1 MLSDSA
7 NPTPP
12 NLIQADSIEAAILP
26 PPPQVSPQASIG
38 EALRLMNSLKE
49 CAIGTARPASSLPVP
64 PPLDGN
70 PSPNPSPSPR
80 FSPYSDST
88 YLHLTM
94 GCIVVVE
101 QGVLQ
106 GILTERDIVRLACG
120 ALDLEKTAIST
131 VMTQPVLSL
140 TREEMT
146 DLFVVYN
153 LLRRHQ
159 IRHLPIVDRSGRVE
173 GIVTLSSL
181 RHNLSKSYFLRF
193 RQVWEVMTSKVVTVL
208 PTDSLAAVAQRLF
221 TYNISCV
228 VVVQPAPQSS
238 APRSQ
243 QIPVGIVTERDILQ
257 LKALEL
263 DFLKLQ
269 VQDVMS
275 TPLAVVRATDG
286 LEVVQE
292 MMQERRVR
300 RLVVTTP
307 DGVLVGIITET
318 NLTKVL
324 DPLELY
330 GIVEILQKQVF
341 NLTKSRNRLLA
352 SRNFDLEEAFQRQ
365 EFRLVYQPQ
374 LNLEKNR
381 IAGAEALIRWN
392 SKDRGPIP
400 PAEFIPWAEQTYF
413 IVKLGYWILRTA
425 CEQAQSWC
433 RLGLGEITVAV
444 NVSSHQLMDPYFV
457 DRTVA
462 IVRETGLPPHC
473 LKLELT
479 ESVLVDNLSAAA
491 EQFQRLQEASIQI
504 AIDDFGTGYAS
515 LSYLQYFSFD
525 ILKIDRSFVHHI
537 DQNYRNQAIVASIL
551 RLAHQ
556 LNFQVIAEGVETEAE
571 RQLLQAQGCPCIQGY
586 AFSRP
591 LEVDDF
597 IQFVQHYRDLA

>member
-1 MLSDSA
+1 M
-7 NPTPP
+7 
-12 NLIQADSIEAAILP
+12 
-26 PPPQVSPQASIG
+26 QV
-38 EALRLMNSLKE
+38 
-49 CAIGTARPASSLPVP
+49 
-64 PPLDGN
+64 
-70 PSPNPSPSPR
+70 
-80 FSPYSDST
+80 
-88 YLHLTM
+88 
-94 GCIVVVE
+94 
-101 QGVLQ
+101 
-106 GILTERDIVRLACG
+106 
-120 ALDLEKTAIST
+120 
-131 VMTQPVLSL
+131 
-140 TREEMT
+140 
-146 DLFVVYN
+146 
-153 LLRRHQ
+153 
-159 IRHLPIVDRSGRVE
+159 
-173 GIVTLSSL
+173 
-181 RHNLSKSYFLRF
+181 
-193 RQVWEVMTSKVVTVL
+193 
-208 PTDSLAAVAQRLF
+208 
-221 TYNISCV
+221 
-228 VVVQPAPQSS
+228 
-238 APRSQ
+238 
-243 QIPVGIVTERDILQ
+243 
-257 LKALEL
+257 
-263 DFLKLQ
+263 
-269 VQDVMS
+269 
-275 TPLAVVRATDG
+275 
-286 LEVVQE
+286 
-292 MMQERRVR
+292 RRVR

-586 AFSRP
+586 GFSRP
-591 LEVDDF
+591 LKVDDF
-597 IQFVQHYRDLA
+597 IQFVQHYRDSA